1 MAYFMIKA
9 EKLHPVFSYRSV
21 SNTITKNVRILYKW
35 ALEMFDKMGGVA
47 EDISDAEMSNG

>member
-1 MAYFMIKA
+1 MIKVEA
-9 EKLHPVFSYRSV
+9 LHFVFSYCRV
-21 SNTITKNVRILYKW
+21 SNTINKNVRILYKW

>member
-1 MAYFMIKA
+1 MPYVMNKA
-9 EKLHPVFSYRSV
+9 EELHSVFSYRSI
-21 SNTITKNVRILYKW
+21 SNTINKNLRILYKW

>member
-1 MAYFMIKA
+1 M
-9 EKLHPVFSYRSV
+9 HCSV
-21 SNTITKNVRILYKW
+21 RNSINKNVRKLYKL